1 MFLLAF
7 LAACESPLEPEPL
20 PQDTYPLQIASAT
33 VTADTR
39 LADAGVTTSWTDN
52 DQIAVSLDGETPAT
66 YTYNY
71 TDNEWKSDAPLYWTS
86 KADAAVTAW
95 YPTTADVPLA
105 DQSAG
110 LAYVLQAATTTP
122 FGQPVSLRFTHQ
134 LAKVR
139 VTLGGTQ
146 AGQVNKVEVNNY
158 TACTHTQGG
167 SVTPGTAGWIT
178 MHAVDAATYEANV
191 VPVTAIDPANF
202 IRLNGTT
209 IATVN
214 GITALEAAT
223 MYTVSLTVK
232 SPIPDDA
239 REIPADGTISDD
251 GNYVVSD
258 SRTAPITIT
267 GGKPHV
273 YLNNAHISVNSG
285 SAISVTGDANAT
297 IHVLG
302 ENSVDASYSGLS
314 IASGIYV
321 ATGSSV
327 TITGNSKEEDVL
339 RVTGGDE
346 GAAIGGYHDGY
357 ISATNCGAI
366 TISNVTVYAEAGD
379 ASLSDQVPGIGSTG
393 DDCGTITITD
403 AIVYAR
409 SRGGSDRGAPA
420 IGAFES
426 VPEIVITNSEVHAQ
440 RSSVFGQACGD
451 YIGRGGGINYD
462 YQGGAIQCGTGSIT
476 NSTIYKETYN
486 WGPDENL
493 SDDGTVYYN
502 DQGIPEEKTE

>member
-52 DQIAVSLDGETPAT
+52 DQIAVSLDGGTPAT

-71 TDNEWKSDAPLYWTS
+71 TDNEWKSDAPLYWKS

-95 YPTTADVPLA
+95 YPATADVPLA

-110 LAYVLQAATTTP
+110 LAYVLQAATTAP
-122 FGQPVSLRFTHQ
+122 FGRPVSLRFTHQ

-158 TACTHTQGG
+158 SACTHTQGG

-202 IRLNGTT
+202 IRLNGTAT
-209 IATVN
+209 ATVS

-239 REIPADGTISDD
+239 KEIPADGTISDD
-251 GNYVVSD
+251 GNYVVSGNFGQTI
-258 SRTAPITIT
+258 SIT

-273 YLNNAHISVNSG
+273 YLNNAHISVSNQN
-285 SAISVTGDANAT
+285 AISVTGDANAT

-302 ENSVDASYSGLS
+302 ENSVTAESDYV
-314 IASGIYV
+314 SGIYV

-339 RVTGGDE
+339 RVTGGRD
-346 GAAIGGYHDGY
+346 GAAIGGYYDDGQDV
-357 ISATNCGAI
+357 NCGAI
-366 TISNVTVYAEAGD
+366 TISNVTVHAETGTSSLVYA
-379 ASLSDQVPGIGSTG
+379 PGIGSTG
-393 DDCGTITITD
+393 DACGTITITD

-409 SRGGSDRGAPA
+409 STSDSSMGAPA
-420 IGAFES
+420 IGAIEM

-440 RSSVFGQACGD
+440 RGGRNGQARGD
-451 YIGRGGGINYD
+451 YIGRGGDKYG

-476 NSTIYKETYN
+476 NSTIYKETYD
-486 WGPDENL
+486 WGFSGNF
-493 SDDGTVYYN
+493 SDDGSVYYN

>member
-52 DQIAVSLDGETPAT
+52 DQIAVSLDGGTPAT

-71 TDNEWKSDAPLYWTS
+71 TDNEWASDAPLYWKS

-95 YPTTADVPLA
+95 YPATADVPLA

-110 LAYVLQAATTTP
+110 LAYVLQAATTAP
-122 FGQPVSLRFTHQ
+122 FGRPVSLRFTHQ

-167 SVTPGTAGWIT
+167 SVTPGAAGWIT
-178 MHAVDAATYEANV
+178 MHTVDAATYEANV
-191 VPVTAIDPANF
+191 VPVTAINPANF
-202 IRLNGTT
+202 IRLNGTAT
-209 IATVN
+209 ATVS
-214 GITALEAAT
+214 GITALQAAT

-239 REIPADGTISDD
+239 QAIPADGTISDD
-251 GNYVVSD
+251 GNYVVSGNFGQTI
-258 SRTAPITIT
+258 SIT

-273 YLNNAHISVNSG
+273 YLNNAHISVSNQN
-285 SAISVTGDANAT
+285 AISVTGDANAT

-302 ENSVDASYSGLS
+302 ENSVTAESDYV
-314 IASGIYV
+314 SGIYV

-339 RVTGGDE
+339 RVTGGRD
-346 GAAIGGYHDGY
+346 GAAIGGYSTSYGQH
-357 ISATNCGAI
+357 TNCGDI
-366 TISNVTVYAEAGD
+366 TISNVTLHAEAND
-379 ASLSDQVPGIGSTG
+379 EMLYAWVPGIGSTG
-393 DDCGTITITD
+393 DACGTITITD

-409 SRGGSDRGAPA
+409 SFGGPHEGAPA

-426 VPEIVITNSEVHAQ
+426 VPDIFITNSEVHAQ
-440 RSSVFGQACGD
+440 RGGHDGQARGD
-451 YIGRGGGINYD
+451 YIGRGGGD
-462 YQGGAIQCGTGSIT
+462 MHGYQGGAIQCGTGSIT
-476 NSTIYKETYN
+476 NSTIYKETYDWSPAGN
-486 WGPDENL
+486 SSN
-493 SDDGTVYYN
+493 DGSVYYN

>member
-52 DQIAVSLDGETPAT
+52 DQIAVSLDGGTPAT

-71 TDNEWKSDAPLYWTS
+71 TDNEWASDAPLYWKS

-95 YPTTADVPLA
+95 YPATADVPLA

-110 LAYVLQAATTTP
+110 LAYVLQAATTAP
-122 FGQPVSLRFTHQ
+122 FGRPVSLRFTHQ

-146 AGQVNKVEVNNY
+146 AGLVNKVEVNNY
-158 TACTHTQGG
+158 SACTHTQGG
-167 SVTPGTAGWIT
+167 SVTPGAAGWIT

-202 IRLNGTT
+202 IRLNGTAT
-209 IATVN
+209 ATVS
-214 GITALEAAT
+214 GITALQAAT

-239 REIPADGTISDD
+239 QAIPADGTISDD
-251 GNYVVSD
+251 GNYVVSGNFGQTI
-258 SRTAPITIT
+258 SIT
-267 GGKPHV
+267 GGTPHV
-273 YLNNAHISVNSG
+273 YLNNAHISVNSDP
-285 SAISVTGDANAT
+285 AISITGDASAT

-302 ENSVDASYSGLS
+302 ENSVTAESDYV
-314 IASGIYV
+314 SGIYV

-339 RVTGGDE
+339 RVTGGRD
-346 GAAIGGYHDGY
+346 GAAIGGYYDDGQDV
-357 ISATNCGAI
+357 NCGAI
-366 TISNVTVYAEAGD
+366 TISNVTVHAETGTSSLVYA
-379 ASLSDQVPGIGSTG
+379 PGIGSTG
-393 DDCGTITITD
+393 DACGTITITS
-403 AIVYAR
+403 ATVYAR
-409 SRGGSDRGAPA
+409 SAGGPIMGAPA
-420 IGAFES
+420 IGALES
-426 VPEIVITNSEVHAQ
+426 VPDIFITNSEVHAQ
-440 RSSVFGQACGD
+440 RGGHGGQAVGD
-451 YIGRGGGINYD
+451 YIGRGGDYD

-476 NSTIYKETYN
+476 NSTIYKETYDWSPAGN
-486 WGPDENL
+486 SSN
-493 SDDGTVYYN
+493 DGSVYYN

>member
-52 DQIAVSLDGETPAT
+52 DQIAVNLDGETPAT

-71 TDNEWKSDAPLYWTS
+71 TDNEWSSDAPLYWKS

-95 YPTTADVPLA
+95 YPATADVPLA

-110 LAYVLQAATTTP
+110 LAYVLQAATTAP
-122 FGQPVSLRFTHQ
+122 FGRPVSLRFTHQ

-167 SVTPGTAGWIT
+167 SVTPGAAGWIT

-202 IRLNGTT
+202 IRLNGTAT
-209 IATVN
+209 ATVS
-214 GITALEAAT
+214 GITALQAAT

-239 REIPADGTISDD
+239 QAIPADGTISDD
-251 GNYVVSD
+251 GNYVVSGNFGQTI
-258 SRTAPITIT
+258 SIT

-273 YLNNAHISVNSG
+273 YLNNAHISVSNQN
-285 SAISVTGDANAT
+285 AISVTGDANAT

-302 ENSVDASYSGLS
+302 ENSVTAESDYV
-314 IASGIYV
+314 SGIYV

-339 RVTGGDE
+339 RVTGGTD
-346 GAAIGGYHDGY
+346 GAAIGGYGDSK
-357 ISATNCGAI
+357 INDINCGAI
-366 TISNVTVYAEAGD
+366 TISNVTVHAETGTSSLVYA
-379 ASLSDQVPGIGSTG
+379 PGIGSTG
-393 DDCGTITITD
+393 DACGTITITG

-409 SRGGSDRGAPA
+409 SYGLPHEGAPA
-420 IGAFES
+420 IGAYES

-440 RSSVFGQACGD
+440 RGGHGGQARGD
-451 YIGRGGGINYD
+451 YIGRGGGDMYG

-476 NSTIYKETYN
+476 NSTIYKETYD
-486 WGPDENL
+486 WAGGGL
-493 SDDGTVYYN
+493 SDDDTVYYN

>member
-52 DQIAVSLDGETPAT
+52 DQIAVSLDGGTPAT

-71 TDNEWKSDAPLYWTS
+71 TDNEWASDAPLYWKS

-95 YPTTADVPLA
+95 YPATADVPLA

-110 LAYVLQAATTTP
+110 LAYVLQAATTAP
-122 FGQPVSLRFTHQ
+122 FGRPVSLRFTHQ

-146 AGQVNKVEVNNY
+146 AGLVNKVEVNNY
-158 TACTHTQGG
+158 SACTHTQGG
-167 SVTPGTAGWIT
+167 SVTPGAAGWIT

-202 IRLNGTT
+202 IRLNGTAT
-209 IATVN
+209 ATVS
-214 GITALEAAT
+214 GITALQAAT

-232 SPIPDDA
+232 SSIPDDA
-239 REIPADGTISDD
+239 QAIPADGTISDD
-251 GNYVVSD
+251 GNYVVSGNFGQTI
-258 SRTAPITIT
+258 SIT

-285 SAISVTGDANAT
+285 PAISVTGDASAT

-302 ENSVDASYSGLS
+302 ENSVTAESDF
-314 IASGIYV
+314 ASGIYV

-339 RVTGGDE
+339 RVTGGTD
-346 GAAIGGYHDGY
+346 GAAIGGYSDY
-357 ISATNCGAI
+357 VSATNCGDI
-366 TISNVTVYAEAGD
+366 TISNVTLHAEVRGI
-379 ASLSDQVPGIGSTG
+379 SMNTCVPGIGST
-393 DDCGTITITD
+393 DYASCGTITITD

-409 SRGGSDRGAPA
+409 SYGSFVQGAPA
-420 IGAFES
+420 IGAFGS
-426 VPEIVITNSEVHAQ
+426 VPEIVITNSEVYAQ
-440 RSSVFGQACGD
+440 RGGRDGQACGD
-451 YIGRGGGINYD
+451 YIGRGGDMYI

-476 NSTIYKETYN
+476 NSTIYKETYD
-486 WGPDENL
+486 WAGGGL
-493 SDDGTVYYN
+493 SDDDTVYYN

>member
-7 LAACESPLEPEPL
+7 LVACESPLEPEPL

-39 LADAGVTTSWTDN
+39 LADADVTTSWTDN
-52 DQIAVSLDGETPAT
+52 DQIAVSLDGGTPAT

-71 TDNEWKSDAPLYWTS
+71 TDNEWASDAPLYWKS

-110 LAYVLQAATTTP
+110 LAYVLQAATTAP
-122 FGQPVSLRFTHQ
+122 FGRPVSLRFTHQ

-167 SVTPGTAGWIT
+167 SVTPGAAGWIT

-202 IRLNGTT
+202 IRLNGTAT
-209 IATVN
+209 ATVS
-214 GITALEAAT
+214 GITALQAAT

-232 SPIPDDA
+232 SSIPDDA
-239 REIPADGTISDD
+239 QEIPADGILSDD
-251 GNYVVSD
+251 GNYVVSGNFGQTI
-258 SRTAPITIT
+258 SIT
-267 GGKPHV
+267 GGNPHV
-273 YLNNAHISVNSG
+273 YLNNAHISVSNQN
-285 SAISVTGDANAT
+285 AISVTGDASAT

-302 ENSVDASYSGLS
+302 ENSVTAESD

-339 RVTGGDE
+339 RVTGGTD
-346 GAAIGGYHDGY
+346 GAAIGGYSDY
-357 ISATNCGAI
+357 VSATNCGAI
-366 TISNVTVYAEAGD
+366 TISNVTLHAEANSEMSYVC
-379 ASLSDQVPGIGSTG
+379 APGIGSTG
-393 DDCGTITITD
+393 DASGTITITD

-409 SRGGSDRGAPA
+409 SYGNFVQGAPA
-420 IGAFES
+420 IGALGS

-440 RSSVFGQACGD
+440 RGGRDGQARGD
-451 YIGRGGGINYD
+451 YIGRGGDMYV

-476 NSTIYKETYN
+476 NSTIYKETYD
-486 WGPDENL
+486 WRGDTL

>member
-52 DQIAVSLDGETPAT
+52 DQIAVSLDGGTPAT

-71 TDNEWKSDAPLYWTS
+71 TDNEWKSDAPLYWKS

-110 LAYVLQAATTTP
+110 LAYVLQAATTAP
-122 FGQPVSLRFTHQ
+122 FGRPVSLRFTHQ

-158 TACTHTQGG
+158 SACTHTQGG

-202 IRLNGTT
+202 IRLNGTAT
-209 IATVN
+209 ATVS

-239 REIPADGTISDD
+239 KEIPADGTISDD
-251 GNYVVSD
+251 GNYVVSGNFGQ
-258 SRTAPITIT
+258 TITIT
-267 GGKPHV
+267 GGNPHV

-285 SAISVTGDANAT
+285 PAISVTGDASAT

-302 ENSVDASYSGLS
+302 ENGVTASGLDYNY
-314 IASGIYV
+314 ASGIYV

-327 TITGNSKEEDVL
+327 TITGDSKEEDVL
-339 RVTGGDE
+339 RVTGGTD
-346 GAAIGGYHDGY
+346 GAAIGGYDDGQE
-357 ISATNCGAI
+357 ANCGAI
-366 TISNVTVYAEAGD
+366 TISNVTLHAEANGEMSGVF
-379 ASLSDQVPGIGSTG
+379 APGIGSTG
-393 DDCGTITITD
+393 DACGTITITG

-409 SRGGSDRGAPA
+409 SYGLPNAGAPA
-420 IGAFES
+420 IGALES
-426 VPEIVITNSEVHAQ
+426 VPDIFITNSEVHAQ
-440 RSSVFGQACGD
+440 RGGHGGQARGD
-451 YIGRGGGINYD
+451 YIGRGGGDVYG

-476 NSTIYKETYN
+476 NSTIYKETYDWSPAGN
-486 WGPDENL
+486 SSN
-493 SDDGTVYYN
+493 DGTVYYN
-502 DQGIPEEKTE
+502 DQGIAEEKTE